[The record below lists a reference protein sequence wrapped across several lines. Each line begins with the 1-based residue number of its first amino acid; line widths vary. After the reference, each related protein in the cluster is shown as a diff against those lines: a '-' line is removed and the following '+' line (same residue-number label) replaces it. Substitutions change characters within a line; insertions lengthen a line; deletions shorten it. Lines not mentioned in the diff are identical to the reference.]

1 MSLHGDSVFQIVHN
15 QGEKSNFCRLQG
27 GAIAPLSWI
36 RPQSSFHNMAPIPA
50 PASVGFRTL
59 TFSFGSSGFCWFSY
73 INIFIWFAV
82 SQVEWR
88 IKYIYI

>member
-36 RPQSSFHNMAPIPA
+36 RPQSSFDNMAPIPA

-59 TFSFGSSGFCWFSY
+59 TFSFGLLCLKLNGELNISISSAQ
-73 INIFIWFAV
+73 N
-82 SQVEWR
+82 
-88 IKYIYI
+88 